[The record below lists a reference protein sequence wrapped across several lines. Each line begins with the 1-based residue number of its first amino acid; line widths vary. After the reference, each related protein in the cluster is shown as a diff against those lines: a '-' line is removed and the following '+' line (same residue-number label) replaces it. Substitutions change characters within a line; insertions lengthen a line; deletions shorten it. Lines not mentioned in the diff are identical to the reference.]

1 MVPHKAA
8 DVVFPRPDQHAD
20 YRSWFLPALKEAEI
34 TEHTW
39 HGNRHTFCLW
49 LAMAGVSI
57 KAIQVLAGRKTI
69 SMSARY
75 SRLSP
80 EV

>member
-1 MVPHKAA
+1 
-8 DVVFPRPDQHAD
+8 
-20 YRSWFLPALKEAEI
+20 
-34 TEHTW
+34 
-39 HGNRHTFCLW
+39 
-49 LAMAGVSI
+49 MAGVSI